1 MLCVSDPARQCGS
14 RAGSDCFGDGAAQ
27 PVGNRR
33 VGNRLDRRSGDR
45 RGRAKTLQ
53 GRLSLRSLVV
63 PLERCWRSGDRRG
76 PPRTRQGL
84 CLSCK
89 ALSPVR
95 NAPARRPRQCRL
107 TPASSSTTA
116 SIAALCF
123 VRLLAIVACS
133 APTQTFR
140 VRPFRRRGPQ
150 AQLRAAALSN
160 SAPHPTVRGANVSF
174 GWKVDIRRSVGW
186 LGKFGAAPRT
196 ISDGDDAATRIV
208 KDD

>member
-33 VGNRLDRRSGDR
+33 VGNRLDRRCGYR
-45 RGRAKTLQ
+45 RGRAKALQ

-76 PPRTRQGL
+76 PPRARQGL

-95 NAPARRPRQCRL
+95 SAPARRPRQCRPTL
-107 TPASSSTTA
+107 ASSSTTA

-123 VRLLAIVACS
+123 VRLPAIVACS

-160 SAPHPTVRGANVSF
+160 SAPHRISPGAQFFPSENSTP
-174 GWKVDIRRSVGW
+174 
-186 LGKFGAAPRT
+186 AMART
-196 ISDGDDAATRIV
+196 ELMIPEPLPASNT
-208 KDD
+208 